1 MKGITFSFVCCFSTL
16 GLWQLNVLTNQS
28 INAVSDSINYLG
40 DVTNKGFKYT
50 LTFFENSH
58 ERHLYNLK
66 KEKEKSDLQRKIRIE
81 NLENVLEETDLV
93 IEKGLPNYYKFLEM
107 FGHNIYSQYEF
118 AYQILLLK
126 ETLFVSESLIILSEI
141 IKKNLE
147 EQFKLVNM
155 DTIVNKM
162 IEKNIYNDIV
172 FSIQLQQMNNIY
184 NEESDSLYILKDSIY
199 TYETSWNMNL
209 SNEFFKLASIQNTN
223 LSYIS
228 VNYIPN
234 TMTLDF
240 NDIHKSPKKN
250 IYFDTTQ
257 DNYQDPKCYNKPP
270 LRESIWNKHNFK
282 L

>member
-1 MKGITFSFVCCFSTL
+1 MKGITFSFICCFSTF
-16 GLWQLNVLTNQS
+16 GLWQLNVLTTQS
-28 INAVSDSINYLG
+28 INAVSDSIHYLG
-40 DVTNKGFKYT
+40 DITNNGFKYT

-58 ERHLYNLK
+58 ERYLYNLK
-66 KEKEKSDLQRKIRIE
+66 KEKEKTDLQRKIRIE
-81 NLENVLEETDLV
+81 NLENVLEETNLV
-93 IEKGLPNYYKFLEM
+93 IEKGLPNYYRFLEM
-107 FGHNIYSQYEF
+107 FGHNIYSQYEL

-126 ETLFVSESLIILSEI
+126 DTLFVSDSLIVLSEI
-141 IKKNLE
+141 IKNNLE
-147 EQFKLVNM
+147 QQFKLTNM

-199 TYETSWNMNL
+199 TYESSWNMNL

-223 LSYIS
+223 LSYITL
-228 VNYIPN
+228 NYIPN

-240 NDIHKSPKKN
+240 KDIHKSPKKN

-257 DNYQDPKCYNKPP
+257 DNYQDPKCYSEPL

-282 L
+282 I

>member
-184 NEESDSLYILKDSIY
+184 NVCK
-199 TYETSWNMNL
+199 
-209 SNEFFKLASIQNTN
+209 
-223 LSYIS
+223 
-228 VNYIPN
+228 
-234 TMTLDF
+234 
-240 NDIHKSPKKN
+240 
-250 IYFDTTQ
+250 
-257 DNYQDPKCYNKPP
+257 
-270 LRESIWNKHNFK
+270 
-282 L
+282 